1 MNPPTWSRREFLE
14 LSGAAAWASLATPPL
29 RGRPVPPSDT
39 VRFGMVGVG
48 MQGSGLLGESIRL
61 PGVVC
66 AGAADLYDGRHT
78 LAREI
83 AGATLPVTRRYQQLL
98 DDRTIDCIVAAVPDH
113 WHRRIVVD
121 AVSAGKDI
129 YCEKPMSHTAA
140 DGVAM
145 VDAVKP
151 TNRIVQIGS
160 QRVSSQIC
168 AKARELI
175 AQGAIG
181 DLMMVEGSLGR
192 NDPTGAWEYPPPPD
206 LSPRT
211 LDWDTWQGD
220 VPKRA
225 FDANVFARWRCWKE
239 YGTGVAG
246 DLLVHLMSGFLF
258 MMNLNEPPRQA
269 MAVGGIRRWKDG
281 RNMPDV
287 HLTNYYYGDL
297 PVSMR
302 LNLGTELPE
311 TYRFHGAKGIL
322 ELAGSQL
329 TVTPQS
335 GRDTEPSYYT
345 RSYPGALRQAYE
357 EQWHKEN
364 DPKLGERLPFA
375 ETITFT
381 APHFDGTRVHLW
393 NFFEAVR
400 TRKPVVEDVV
410 FGHHAAL
417 ACHMANESY
426 FRRSAVTWDEA
437 TKTIKA

>member
-1 MNPPTWSRREFLE
+1 MNTTWSRREFLE
-14 LSGAAAWASLATPPL
+14 LSGAAVGASLATPSL
-29 RGRPVPPSDT
+29 RAGRVPPSDT

-48 MQGSGLLGESIRL
+48 MQGSGLLGESIKL
-61 PGVVC
+61 PGGVC
-66 AGAADLYDGRHT
+66 AGAADL
-78 LAREI
+78 
-83 AGATLPVTRRYQQLL
+83 
-98 DDRTIDCIVAAVPDH
+98 DD
-113 WHRRIVVD
+113 
-121 AVSAGKDI
+121 
-129 YCEKPMSHTAA
+129 
-140 DGVAM
+140 
-145 VDAVKP
+145 
-151 TNRIVQIGS
+151 
-160 QRVSSQIC
+160 
-168 AKARELI
+168 
-175 AQGAIG
+175 
-181 DLMMVEGSLGR
+181 GSLGR

-211 LDWDTWQGD
+211 LDWEMWQGD

-225 FDANVFARWRCWKE
+225 FDPNIFARWRCWKE

-246 DLLVHLMSGFLF
+246 VLLVHLISGLLF
-258 MMNLNEPPRQA
+258 MLSINEPPRQA
-269 MAVGGIRRWKDG
+269 LAVGGISRWKDG
-281 RNMPDV
+281 RNMATV
-287 HLTNYYYGDL
+287 RLTNFYYGDL

-311 TYRFHGAKGIL
+311 TYRFHGAKGML

-329 TVTPQS
+329 TVSPQS

-345 RSYPGALRQAYE
+345 TSYPSALRQDYE
-357 EQWHKEN
+357 EQWHWPTDRN
-364 DPKLGERLPFA
+364 MGERLPFA
-375 ETITFT
+375 ETTTFT

-437 TKTIKA
+437 SKTIK